1 MRSAG
6 GILPPAVSR
15 HLPVRLGIVLA
26 VLVTACSGSADPAT
40 TSVATASVATS
51 SAPVST
57 VTVLEPD
64 AAVPATVVFDAQGH
78 RGARG
83 LQPENT
89 LPAFETALDLGVST
103 LEFDLHLAADG
114 EVVVWHDASIDPDKC
129 GLLPEA
135 PGGTPDP
142 DDATTAAED
151 LMIRNLDPSQLA
163 AYRCDRNPDEGR
175 FPDQASSPTALAG
188 DDYSIVTLA
197 VLLDFVADYAE
208 SDAKTQEQRD
218 NATVVR
224 FNMETKR
231 KPDQPETID
240 DGFDGVNV
248 GPFESRVLDVIAE
261 RGLEDRSV
269 IQSFDHRSLRAV
281 HAEMPKI
288 ALAALTR
295 TSEVDLEALAARGAS
310 IWSPDHQSLT
320 GSSLEAAHRAGLEVI
335 PWTVNEPDL
344 MDRLVGLGVD
354 GLITDRPDVL
364 LERLSTDG

>member
-1 MRSAG
+1 M
-6 GILPPAVSR
+6 PPAASR
-15 HLPVRLGIVLA
+15 HLLIGFGIVLA
-26 VLVTACSGSADPAT
+26 IVVTACSGGDDPAT
-40 TSVATASVATS
+40 TAAATAPVATS
-51 SAPVST
+51 SAPTTT

-64 AAVPATVVFDAQGH
+64 VTLPLAVVFDVQGH

-114 EVVVWHDASIDPDKC
+114 EVVVWHDAAVDSDKC
-129 GLLPEA
+129 GLSPEA
-135 PGGTPDP
+135 PSGTPDP
-142 DDATTAAED
+142 DDATTTAED

-163 AYRCDRNPDEGR
+163 AYRCDRNPEEGR
-175 FPDQASSPTALAG
+175 FPDQAPTPTALAG
-188 DDYSIVTLA
+188 DDYSIVTLGE
-197 VLLDFVADYAE
+197 LLDFVGDYVR
-208 SDAKTQEQRD
+208 SDAKTRERRD
-218 NATVVR
+218 NATLVR

-231 KPDQPETID
+231 KPDRPETID

-248 GPFESRVLDVIAE
+248 GPFESRVLAIIGE

-269 IQSFDHRSLRAV
+269 IQSFDHRSLWAV
-281 HAEMPKI
+281 HAEVPTI

-364 LERLSTDG
+364 LERLSADG